1 MTELLKNIN
10 DVSVANTYKTHDLLD
25 RVLTLENLQFPTNE
39 IKFDNEHVTFVTTV
53 DEYTLLT
60 QRDLNNFV
68 VVARVAKGNDVLAEC
83 TIDILGQFNER
94 YARISDVEFKNKI
107 SSWFTEIGNIDITQ
121 LVSGEPAAAEENVSE
136 EAPTAEP
143 EKVEAEVVSEGES
156 ATK

>member
-39 IKFDNEHVTFVTTV
+39 IRFDNERVTFVTTV

-60 QRDLNNFV
+60 QRDLNNFIV
-68 VVARVAKGNDVLAEC
+68 VSRVAKGNDVLAEC

-94 YARISDVEFKNKI
+94 YARIPNVEFKNKI
-107 SSWFTEIGNIDITQ
+107 SAWFTEIGNIDITQ
-121 LVSGEPAAAEENVSE
+121 LASGEPAAAEENVPE

-143 EKVEAEVVSEGES
+143 EKVEAEVVSEGEPE
-156 ATK
+156 TK

>member
-39 IKFDNEHVTFVTTV
+39 IRFDNERVTFVTTV

-68 VVARVAKGNDVLAEC
+68 VVSRVAKGNDVLAEC

-107 SSWFTEIGNIDITQ
+107 SAWFTEIGNIDITQ
-121 LVSGEPAAAEENVSE
+121 LASGEPAAAEENVPE
-136 EAPTAEP
+136 EAPAAEP
-143 EKVEAEVVSEGES
+143 EKVEAEVVSEGEPV
-156 ATK
+156 TK

>member
-10 DVSVANTYKTHDLLD
+10 DVSVANTYRAHDLLD

-39 IKFDNEHVTFVTTV
+39 IKFDNERVTFVTTV

-68 VVARVAKGNDVLAEC
+68 VVARVVKGNDVLAEC

-107 SSWFTEIGNIDITQ
+107 SAWFTEIGNIDITQ

-136 EAPTAEP
+136 EVPTAEP
-143 EKVEAEVVSEGES
+143 EKVEAEVVSEGEPV
-156 ATK
+156 TK